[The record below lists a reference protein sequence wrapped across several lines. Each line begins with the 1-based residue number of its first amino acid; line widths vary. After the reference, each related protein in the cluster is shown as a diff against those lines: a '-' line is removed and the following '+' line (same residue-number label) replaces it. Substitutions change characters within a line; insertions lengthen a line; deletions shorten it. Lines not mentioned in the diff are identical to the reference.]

1 MSEREIVMSL
11 FVRQTLSLFFKK
23 LLKVILLAHLFNAF
37 NKSLFLN
44 LFDLLLVHLLLL
56 DDLMIIL
63 YKKHLFLDFPL
74 LVLQADQL
82 TVLHLLQVLTEQ
94 LPLRGLPT
102 QLRLAIREHNP
113 LSRPLPQLFQHES
126 LESL

>member
-1 MSEREIVMSL
+1 M
-11 FVRQTLSLFFKK
+11 
-23 LLKVILLAHLFNAF
+23 ILLSHLFNTF

-63 YKKHLFLDFPL
+63 YKKHLFLDFLL

-82 TVLHLLQVLTEQ
+82 TVLHLLQVLTEE
-94 LPLRGLPT
+94 LSLRGLST
-102 QLRLAIREHNP
+102 QLRLAIREYNP
-113 LSRPLPQLFQHES
+113 LSRSLAELFQHES

>member
-11 FVRQTLSLFFKK
+11 FVRQTLSLFFEK

-56 DDLMIIL
+56 NDLMIIL

-102 QLRLAIREHNP
+102 QLGLAIREHYP
-113 LSRPLPQLFQHES
+113 LSRPLAQLFQHES